1 MNLCSVN
8 LCPVNLLLRRA
19 SFIFFLVS
27 AVGGWIAR
35 GATAAEDSDEISVIK
50 GVGESGVGHRDAQ
63 EAILRIQKQGPR
75 MLIPVLQ
82 GMQGATPISKNWLRM
97 LAADLS
103 DDAPLPREELT
114 RFFEDR
120 QQDPDAR
127 YLVYRWLTDSDE
139 ELQATVLERSTDDP
153 SLPLRFLANRRLM
166 DQAAAAG
173 TEEKE
178 TAIALYQRVLKEA
191 RNPDQLQRTVTA
203 LSELGQTVD
212 LAKELGMFQRW
223 YLIGPFDSTG
233 GAGFA
238 TPYAPELAL
247 IESQGASFDP
257 TRSEAG
263 KSADVSW
270 QIATTSDALGSLDLN
285 PIFANEKEAVVY
297 AFCRFTAEEV
307 GELDA
312 RLGSTN
318 GNKLWVNGQLIT
330 ANEVYH
336 TGGRVD
342 QYIGSCEIKKGENWV
357 LVKICQNNQT
367 EAWAQEYQFQ
377 FRITDSM
384 GKPIACTV
392 TTPAEQ

>member
-1 MNLCSVN
+1 MLQ
-8 LCPVNLLLRRA
+8 LLRRA
-19 SFIFFLVS
+19 SLLFFCVAS
-27 AVGGWIAR
+27 ASFWVAQ
-35 GATAAEDSDEISVIK
+35 GAAAAEGVDEISIVK
-50 GVGESGVGHRDAQ
+50 GVGESGVGHRAAQ
-63 EAILRIQKQGPR
+63 EAMLRIRKQGPS
-75 MLIPVLQ
+75 MLIPVLES
-82 GMQGATPISKNWLRM
+82 MRNATPISKNWLRM

-103 DDAPLPREELT
+103 DDAPLPRDELT
-114 RFFEDR
+114 LFFEDR

-139 ELQATVLERSTDDP
+139 ELQASVLERSTDDP

-166 DQAAAAG
+166 EQAAATA
-173 TEEKE
+173 EVEKE
-178 TAIALYQRVLKEA
+178 TAIALYQRVLKDA

-203 LSELGQTVD
+203 LAELGQTVD

-223 YLIGPFDSTG
+223 YLIGPFDSTA

-238 TPYAPELAL
+238 TPYAPEQAL
-247 IESQGASFDP
+247 LESQGADFDP

-263 KSADVSW
+263 KSADVTW

-297 AFCRFTAEEV
+297 AFCRFTAQEV
-307 GELDA
+307 GELEA

-342 QYIGSCEIKKGENWV
+342 QYMGSCAINKGENWV
-357 LVKICQNNQT
+357 LVKICQNDQT

-384 GKPIACTV
+384 GKPIACTI
-392 TTPAEQ
+392 TTPAEK